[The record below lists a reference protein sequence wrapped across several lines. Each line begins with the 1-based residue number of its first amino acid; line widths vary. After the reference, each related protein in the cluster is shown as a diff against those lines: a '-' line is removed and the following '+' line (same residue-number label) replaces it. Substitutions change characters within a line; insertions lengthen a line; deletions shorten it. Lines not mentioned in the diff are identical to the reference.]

1 MQAVATGG
9 YVVGGTT
16 RSFGAG
22 DYDVYLLK
30 ISDNGI
36 LEWSQTYGGAF
47 GEWGTYIAQIPGGGF
62 ALAGSTQ
69 RFNNWFDDVYLVR
82 TDADGALLWQQSY
95 VRDRKD
101 IPHSIELL
109 QDGSFAIAAHS
120 RVDDVNGSV
129 LNSTGAGFP
138 HRPYGPTAVELR
150 ARAGIFR

>member
-1 MQAVATGG
+1 M
-9 YVVGGTT
+9 
-16 RSFGAG
+16 
-22 DYDVYLLK
+22 
-30 ISDNGI
+30 
-36 LEWSQTYGGAF
+36 
-47 GEWGTYIAQIPGGGF
+47 
-62 ALAGSTQ
+62 AGSTQ

-129 LNSTGAGFP
+129 LNSTGQVF
-138 HRPYGPTAVELR
+138 RIGPTGQLLSNYVQGQVFFDENNDCLPTANEQHFGGCTSPPPKLALEV
-150 ARAGIFR
+150 AWCSMASQTMTGASPS